1 VAVKVE
7 TEKKPGSQVIVSV
20 EVPADQVGSS
30 IERAYQRLASRV
42 RIPGFRP
49 GKAPRPMVEKEIGWP
64 ALRRE
69 AIDLLLPEAY
79 NAALDEAGLDPIDV
93 PSVEVEQF
101 DRGQPFRFRATVSV
115 QPEVTLG
122 DYHDI
127 RVARPRTEVGDV
139 DVNEALE
146 RLRMRFAELH
156 DVDRPVQQGD
166 FLVVDT
172 HLMKSGAVLIGESQ
186 TNAQLEVDKERLVT
200 GLAEGLI
207 GQRIQETRDIRVSL
221 PEDYPTKALAGQDV
235 VFRVTLKSIKER
247 RLPALDDDFAKQV
260 GRGQT
265 LAELQQEVKD
275 DLQEA
280 AAQSDQ
286 QRFENEVLKALADR
300 TQVEVPEAM
309 VEREVN
315 RQVREL
321 ELRLQEQGIRFD
333 RYLEYTNTSRDV
345 IRAERRSQASQKVR
359 LELALA
365 TVAER
370 EGIAVSDAEVEAAV
384 QQAVQ
389 ADPHPEHQ
397 REGFRN
403 ADPVRAY
410 FRQQLLM
417 QKTVDYLSSVA
428 SQEPSDTMGP
438 AAASGSDLAA
448 SPSKPGGGKKKA
460 ERSSTR
466 KNVSADRTGS

>member
-7 TEKKPGSQVIVSV
+7 TEKTAGSQVIVSV

-30 IERAYQRLASRV
+30 IEKAYQKLAARV

-79 NAALDEAGLDPIDV
+79 NAALDEAGLDPIDL

-101 DRGQPFRFRATVSV
+101 DRGQPFRFKATVSV

-127 RVARPRTEVGDV
+127 RVARPRTEIGDAEV
-139 DVNEALE
+139 SEALE
-146 RLRMRFAELH
+146 RLRLRFAELH
-156 DVDRPVQQGD
+156 DADRPVQQGD

-172 HLMKSGAVLIGESQ
+172 HIMKSGAVLIGESQ
-186 TNAQLEVDKERLVT
+186 TNAQIEVDKERLVP

-207 GQRIQETRDIRVSL
+207 GLRVNETRDIRVSL
-221 PEDYPTKALAGQDV
+221 PEDYPKKALAGQDV

-265 LAELQQEVKD
+265 LAELRQEAQD
-275 DLQEA
+275 DLHEA
-280 AAQSDQ
+280 AARSDQ
-286 QRFENEVLKALADR
+286 QRFENEVLKALAER
-300 TQVEVPEAM
+300 VQVEVPDSM
-309 VEREVN
+309 IEREVN
-315 RQVREL
+315 RQLREL

-345 IRAERRSQASQKVR
+345 LRAERRSQATQKVR

-365 TVAER
+365 GVAER
-370 EGIAVSDAEVEAAV
+370 EGITVSDPEVEEAV
-384 QQAVQ
+384 QKAVQ
-389 ADPHPEHQ
+389 DDPHPEHQ
-397 REGFRN
+397 RDSFRT
-403 ADPVRAY
+403 ADPVKAY

-417 QKTVDYLSSVA
+417 QKTVDYLSSIA
-428 SQEPSDTMGP
+428 AQEPSDTMGP
-438 AAASGSDLAA
+438 SAVPSSSVAA
-448 SPSKPGGGKKKA
+448 SPSKGGTGKKKA
-460 ERSSTR
+460 ERSATR
-466 KNVSADRTGS
+466 KT